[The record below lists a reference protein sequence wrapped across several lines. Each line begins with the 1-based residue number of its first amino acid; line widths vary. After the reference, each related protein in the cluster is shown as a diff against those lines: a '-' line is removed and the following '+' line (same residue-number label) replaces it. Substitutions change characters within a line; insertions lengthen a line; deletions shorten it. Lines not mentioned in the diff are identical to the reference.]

1 MDALLEKLVEENRP
15 FTREGRVAGY
25 IPELAKADRDE
36 LGICVVSSDGR
47 ISSAGEYR
55 RTFTIQSIIKP
66 ILLLLALMDNG
77 EDTVRARVGVEATG
91 KPFDAINYTDQA
103 LLSEHLNPMVNMGA
117 ILLCTLIH
125 GTSYSQR
132 LERLLELTRR
142 LAGDPSLSVDEA
154 VYRSEKQTGS
164 RNRAMAFL
172 LESCGLLHDDPEE
185 VLDCYFRACS
195 IRVDCRDLAHI
206 ACTFAGR
213 GRRSPSGERLFPA
226 RYAHYVNRHV
236 QRLGGLRRQSGTASQ
251 KRRGGRHHGGLPC
264 PYGHRH
270 LFPRA
275 GRKGKQSGWHPAAG
289 TAGPPAQP
297 EHILTPHLRHSGEK
311 RSPEAAPEAV
321 FPLSIP
327 SAAVFPPFPRKKL
340 DESI

>member
-47 ISSAGEYR
+47 ISSAGENR

-226 RYAHYVNRHV
+226 RYAHYVNAV
-236 QRLGGLRRQSGTASQ
+236 LMTCGMYNGSGDFAV
-251 KRRGGRHHGGLPC
+251 KVGLPAKSGVGGGIMAVS
-264 PYGHRH
+264 PARMGIGIYSPG
-270 LFPRA
+270 LDEKGNSLA
-275 GRKGKQSGWHPAAG
+275 GIRLLEQLGRRLS
-289 TAGPPAQP
+289 
-297 EHILTPHLRHSGEK
+297 
-311 RSPEAAPEAV
+311 
-321 FPLSIP
+321 LSI
-327 SAAVFPPFPRKKL
+327 F
-340 DESI
+340 